1 MPRPLTRPG
10 RPAQALTLRVR
21 HTAHLPGAGR
31 AALRELLDTVYGGD
45 FSGEDWDHALG
56 GLHTLAFLEGRLV
69 GHAALVGRA
78 LLVGSEPR
86 RAGYLEAMGV
96 HPAVQR
102 RGIGRA
108 ILRRVNRQVA
118 RGYDFGAL
126 SASDEGLG
134 LYRAEGWEVWRGPL
148 AVLTPGGLVPT
159 PEEAGGVLVY
169 APAGELDLSQSLTC
183 DFRSGDVW

>member
-1 MPRPLTRPG
+1 MPR
-10 RPAQALTLRVR
+10 ALTVRSGLPPLSLTVR
-21 HTAHLPGAGR
+21 HTAHLPEATR
-31 AALRELLDTVYGGD
+31 AALRDLLGTVYGDD
-45 FSGEDWDHALG
+45 FSGDDWDHALG

-78 LLVGSEPR
+78 FLVGDTPR
-86 RAGYLEAMGV
+86 RVGYLEAMGV
-96 HPAVQR
+96 HPEVQR
-102 RGIGRA
+102 RGIGAA

-126 SASDEGLG
+126 SASDEGFG
-134 LYRAEGWEVWRGPL
+134 LYRAGGWEVWRGPL
-148 AVLTPGGLVPT
+148 AVLTPGGVVPT

-169 APAGELDLSQSLTC
+169 APAGGLDLDLPLTC